1 MVVGHS
7 EEGRI
12 KQRYLEAA
20 QSFIDK
26 VKEDPNVIAVIVS
39 GSLAY
44 DQVWEKSDIDMTLV
58 VRDQVLKNESYCIVE
73 DDITINVYLIVR
85 SGFKRYLDSL
95 KGGSFGHSYL
105 SRGKVLYCT
114 DDSLIEYFE
123 DFKQMGSDDQALSVF
138 MIACELVHYCDKCR
152 KWLTVKQD
160 PLYAQFYLLK
170 AADNIARMEV
180 CLAGESPSREAILK
194 AYQLNPEMIK
204 PYYQDAMSHHYSEE
218 ELKNAILR
226 IENYL
231 IQQLDIIQKPVL
243 EYMSDQELKTVT
255 MITKYFH
262 TDSHFITGIFDFL
275 AEQGVIVKVSQTIRI
290 TPKSRKSVEEMAYQ
304 YIDLG

>member
-1 MVVGHS
+1 M
-7 EEGRI
+7 ERMEQELI
-12 KQRYLEAA
+12 KHRYLEAT

-26 VKEDPNVIAVIVS
+26 VKEDSNVIAVIVA

-44 DQVWEKSDIDMTLV
+44 YQVWEKSDIDMTLI

-73 DDITINVYLIVR
+73 DDITINVHLIVR

-95 KGGSFGHSYL
+95 PGGSFGHSYF
-105 SRGKVLYCT
+105 SRGQIMYCT

-123 DFKQMGSDDQALSVF
+123 DFKHMGSDDQALTVF
-138 MIACELVHYCDKCR
+138 IIACELVHQCDKCR
-152 KWLTVKQD
+152 KWLTVKKD

-180 CLAGESPSREAILK
+180 CLHGEAPSREAILK
-194 AYQLNPEMIK
+194 AFTLNPDMIT
-204 PYYQDAMSHHYSEE
+204 PYYQGAMSHHYSVEE
-218 ELKNAILR
+218 IEAAIVKL
-226 IENYL
+226 EGYL
-231 IQQLDIIQKPVL
+231 EHHLDIIKRPVV
-243 EYMSDQELKTVT
+243 EYMADGEMKTVT

-275 AEQGVIVKVSQTIRI
+275 CEMGVIAKVSQTIRI
-290 TPKSRKSVEEMAYQ
+290 TPKSRKAVEELAYQ
-304 YIDLG
+304 YYLGSD

>member
-1 MVVGHS
+1 MECS
-7 EEGRI
+7 EQEKI
-12 KQRYLEAA
+12 KQRYLDAT

-95 KGGSFGHSYL
+95 KGGSFGHSYF

-123 DFKQMGSDDQALSVF
+123 DFKQMGRDDQALSVF
-138 MIACELVHYCDKCR
+138 MIACELIHQCDKCR

-194 AYQLNPEMIK
+194 AYHLNPEMIK

-218 ELKNAILR
+218 EVMNAILR
-226 IENYL
+226 VENYL
-231 IQQLDIIQKPVL
+231 VQHLDIIREPVL
-243 EYMSDQELKTVT
+243 EYMADQELKTVT

-304 YIDLG
+304 YIG